1 MKKPNLLLV
10 PFFLSLTL
18 LPPAQADTS
27 TNTAPPA
34 AETSYSSTAGR
45 IIDGTRSYAPNV
57 VQVRFTRDGEN
68 FECSGSLISKD
79 WVLTARHCADPREGI
94 SNVAVHTG
102 TTKEFPGR
110 ANKASTVRISP
121 SGDVALIKLSTPI
134 SHIAPVTL
142 ADSYSPRSGQ
152 EGTIIG
158 FGNRADSE
166 YSWYQYK
173 ATNQVIGSG
182 IDLYGG
188 RAVYLEGVDGAANH
202 GDSGGPLVI
211 NGRVVGV
218 CSKGDVADPG
228 ADPHATSYYAN
239 IAAHRGWVKQVAG
252 V

>member
-27 TNTAPPA
+27 TTAPPA
-34 AETSYSSTAGR
+34 AETSYSSSAGR

-57 VQVRFTRDGEN
+57 VQVRFTQDGQN
-68 FECSGSLISKD
+68 AECSGSLISKD

-102 TTKEFPGR
+102 TAKEFPGR
-110 ANKASTVRISP
+110 ANKAASVRISP

-142 ADSYSPRSGQ
+142 ADSYSPRVGQ

-158 FGNRADSE
+158 FGNRANSR

-182 IDLYGG
+182 VDLYGG

-211 NGRVVGV
+211 DGLVVGV
-218 CSKGDVADPG
+218 CSKGDVDDPG
-228 ADPHATSYYAN
+228 ADTHATSYYAN
-239 IAAHRGWVKQVAG
+239 IGAHRGWVKQVAG